1 MDSHS
6 NNPITVVHQSAPAT
20 QLHPL
25 VQMMQAA
32 MTSGGAPDIGMMRE
46 IMQLQRE
53 WQTDVARKAYTTS
66 LIALK
71 SVLPTVI
78 RRDKKVDFG
87 NTTYTH
93 TSLACVMDAVTEP
106 LHQHGFS
113 LAWIPATTSNGVSV
127 TCRITHVDGHFEECT
142 LSGPPDTKG
151 SKSPVQGVMSTITML
166 ERYTALAI
174 LGIATADM
182 KEPEPQ
188 GTTEDTVDPERNLA
202 AVSKLA
208 RFGKTRED
216 AEVFLGKPVKE
227 WTVGDLQRLAAW
239 AKPPKQQEE

>member
-1 MDSHS
+1 MDEHQ
-6 NNPITVVHQSAPAT
+6 PLTVIHQSAPAT

-25 VQMMQAA
+25 VQMMQTA
-32 MTSGGAPDIGMMRE
+32 MSAGGPPDISMMRE
-46 IMQLQRE
+46 MMQLQRE
-53 WQTDVARKAYTTS
+53 WQADVARKAYTTS

-106 LHQHGFS
+106 LHRHGFS
-113 LAWIPATTSNGVSV
+113 LAWIPATNTGGVSV

-182 KEPEPQ
+182 KEPEPEYNPNEPADHNRILKAVTWL
-188 GTTEDTVDPERNLA
+188 GTV
-202 AVSKLA
+202 
-208 RFGKTRED
+208 GKTKAQAED
-216 AEVFLGKPVKE
+216 YLKRSMEM
-227 WTVGDLQRLAAW
+227 WTDGDLEALKVW
-239 AKPPKQQEE
+239 GKQQKSQE

>member
-1 MDSHS
+1 MSDTHA
-6 NNPITVVHQSAPAT
+6 PIAVVHQSAPAT

-25 VQMMQAA
+25 VQMMQATMSAGGPPDLA
-32 MTSGGAPDIGMMRE
+32 MARE
-46 IMQLQRE
+46 MMQLQRE
-53 WQTDVARKAYTTS
+53 WQADVARRAYTTS

-71 SVLPTVI
+71 SDLPTVI
-78 RRDKKVDFG
+78 RRDKRVDFG

-106 LHQHGFS
+106 LHRHGFS
-113 LAWIPATTSNGVSV
+113 LAWTPATTANGVSV
-127 TCRITHVDGHFEECT
+127 TCRLTHVDGHFEECT

-182 KEPEPQ
+182 KEPEPE
-188 GTTEDTVDPERNLA
+188 GSNDAAIDPERNLA

-208 RFGKTRED
+208 RFGKSRED
-216 AEVFLGKPVKE
+216 AEGYLGKPVKD

-239 AKPPKQQEE
+239 AKPRQQE